1 MHFWAAGE
9 NGARIHGERVVEGRG
24 AVHEPHQHFA
34 LFSHP
39 QSGVCVCDI
48 FIMNPISPNCKTFGL
63 MTSQKPCS
71 SWA

>member
-9 NGARIHGERVVEGRG
+9 NGAHIHGERVVEGRG

-39 QSGVCVCDI
+39 QSGVCVCV
-48 FIMNPISPNCKTFGL
+48 
-63 MTSQKPCS
+63 TSS
-71 SWA
+71 S

>member
-9 NGARIHGERVVEGRG
+9 NGAHIHGERVVEGRG
-24 AVHEPHQHFA
+24 AVHVSPISIL
-34 LFSHP
+34 LFLVIP
-39 QSGVCVCDI
+39 KVVCLCDI

-63 MTSQKPCS
+63 MTSQKLCS

>member
-9 NGARIHGERVVEGRG
+9 NGAHIHGERVVECMS
-24 AVHEPHQHFA
+24 PISIL
-34 LFSHP
+34 LFLVIP
-39 QSGVCVCDI
+39 KVVCVCVCVCDV